1 MDDPDFEIL
10 SVDQARRA
18 LTDGDIK
25 SDVAFQNDVNRLL
38 AFYTPDFAI
47 NGSPLADAAA
57 APIAAAPIA
66 AAPIAAAPI
75 AASAN

>member
-38 AFYTPDFAI
+38 ALLEQLWDVAETQPAR
-47 NGSPLADAAA
+47 
-57 APIAAAPIA
+57 
-66 AAPIAAAPI
+66 
-75 AASAN
+75 